1 MTRPSKRGQRSGRT
15 HDAQG
20 QEGPDDASNKE
31 FALRT
36 ISLLAKT
43 HEGNGLLEGQA
54 IDDEE
59 QLAAAFSFLQ
69 MQAAEYLN
77 LQMET
82 HGEQAADHPRTR
94 VAAYAIKM
102 IKDIIEETGHP
113 VHRLFRGLN
122 KRQPP
127 GDVTSR
133 NFTKQSFL
141 IACVEAL
148 LDTTEGKGQSRSWAM
163 KRMRENAELKPY
175 VPEEDPFKSLLSR
188 KSGMKPDGS
197 PKDPLM
203 RRAVKKHLTFLK
215 THVPPTVGNITTWT
229 ARTVGVGEKP
239 MSLQAA
245 SQYEPRGQLS
255 LHRDGKGFS
264 FTPPAAVMNRLACQ
278 PRSIEHPQSP
288 ERVLSPAPRSSDQT

>member
-1 MTRPSKRGQRSGRT
+1 VPLGEKRAGNILATVGEAIVTRPSKRRQQSERA
-15 HDAQG
+15 HHAQG

-43 HEGNGLLEGQA
+43 HEGNGLLAGEA
-54 IDDEE
+54 VDDEE

-77 LQMET
+77 LQMEA
-82 HGEQAADHPRTR
+82 HGPQAADHPRAR
-94 VAAYAIKM
+94 VAAYAMKM

-133 NFTKQSFL
+133 NFTKQALL

-148 LDTTEGKGQSRSWAM
+148 LDTDEGIRSTHCCLGSRGRS
-163 KRMRENAELKPY
+163 RMA
-175 VPEEDPFKSLLSR
+175 VP
-188 KSGMKPDGS
+188 
-197 PKDPLM
+197 
-203 RRAVKKHLTFLK
+203 
-215 THVPPTVGNITTWT
+215 
-229 ARTVGVGEKP
+229 RT
-239 MSLQAA
+239 
-245 SQYEPRGQLS
+245 R
-255 LHRDGKGFS
+255 
-264 FTPPAAVMNRLACQ
+264 
-278 PRSIEHPQSP
+278 
-288 ERVLSPAPRSSDQT
+288 

>member
-1 MTRPSKRGQRSGRT
+1 MTRPSKRRQQSERV
-15 HDAQG
+15 HDPRE
-20 QEGPDDASNKE
+20 QEGVDDASNKE

-43 HEGNGLLEGQA
+43 HEGNGLLEGEA

-69 MQAAEYLN
+69 MQATEYLN
-77 LQMET
+77 LQMEA
-82 HGEQAADHPRTR
+82 HGPQAADHPRAR
-94 VAAYAIKM
+94 VAAYAMKM

-133 NFTKQSFL
+133 NFTKQALL

-148 LDTTEGKGQSRSWAM
+148 LDTDEGKGQSRPWAM
-163 KRMRENAELKPY
+163 KKMRENPDLKPY
-175 VPEEDPFKSLLSR
+175 VPEQEPFNSLLSR
-188 KSGMKPDGS
+188 KSGTKPDGS

-203 RRAVKKHLTFLK
+203 RKAVKKHLAFLK
-215 THVPPTVGNITTWT
+215 ARVVPTVGNITTWT

-239 MSLQAA
+239 LSLQAA
-245 SQYEPRGQLS
+245 SQYEPRGQLF

-264 FTPPAAVMNRLACQ
+264 FTPPAAVLKRIAAQAQPVERPRGPEGILPPAARL
-278 PRSIEHPQSP
+278 
-288 ERVLSPAPRSSDQT
+288 SDQA